1 MKDDD
6 FGLGESIKAYE
17 KKIETVLAQYEELRK
32 LAAHK
37 FVGKWITRINNNEVE
52 YLLVEKVSRC
62 DYDLEW
68 AWDGE
73 RAKLRKQDV
82 IFKVDIRT
90 ELTPTS
96 ISHGQVTH
104 MQLLNGRWKE
114 VPESWVATR
123 AREYASAIETEIT
136 KNMAIAADM
145 QDLAGK
151 L

>member
-17 KKIETVLAQYEELRK
+17 KKIETILAQYEELRN

-37 FVGKWITRINNNEVE
+37 FVGKWITLE
-52 YLLVEKVSRC
+52 YSHFLLVEKVSRRDLDCCSIAC
-62 DYDLEW
+62 DDEC
-68 AWDGE
+68 
-73 RAKLRKQDV
+73 AKLRKKDV
-82 IFKVDIRT
+82 TFKVYIKT

-96 ISHGQVTH
+96 ISNGQVEH
-104 MQLLNGRWKE
+104 MQLLNGRWKV

-123 AREYASAIETEIT
+123 AREYASAIKAEIT
-136 KNMAIAADM
+136 EKIATAANM
-145 QDLAGK
+145 QDLAEK

>member
-6 FGLGESIKAYE
+6 FGLEESMKAYE
-17 KKIETVLAQYEELRK
+17 KKLETILAQYEELRK
-32 LAAHK
+32 LAARK
-37 FVGKWITRINNNEVE
+37 FVRKWITRINNNEVC

-62 DYDLEW
+62 DYDI
-68 AWDGE
+68 AWNGE
-73 RAKLRKQDV
+73 CDKLRERDV

-104 MQLLNGRWKE
+104 MQLLNGRWKV
-114 VPESWVATR
+114 VPESFVATR
-123 AREYASAIETEIT
+123 AREYASAIKAEIT
-136 KNMAIAADM
+136 EKMAIADAM
-145 QDLAGK
+145 QEFAGK